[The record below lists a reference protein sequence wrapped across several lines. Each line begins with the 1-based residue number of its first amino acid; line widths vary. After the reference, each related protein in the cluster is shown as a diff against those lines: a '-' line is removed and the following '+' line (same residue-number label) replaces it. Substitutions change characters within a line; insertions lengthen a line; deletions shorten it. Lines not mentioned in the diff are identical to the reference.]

1 MWRVWESHGASW
13 LFVQKITEND
23 VPRPAPEFS
32 RFDGNVLLDAFAG
45 YKRAVR
51 RTVPH
56 AVEVLDPFHVVRL
69 AGDNQCWQHLQ
80 REAAGRCGT
89 TRNPLYRARRTLLK
103 TRGTL
108 TDRQRATVARLFADP
123 ANRPLEVMWGAYQK
137 IIKCYAEPDRRRVR
151 GMMHEPVDDVN
162 AGPTNAP
169 REPGTLDRTLGRRL
183 PDVPAYFDHAH
194 SSNGPTEAVNG
205 RLEHLRGIALGFTN
219 LNNHI
224 TRSLLHTGGFRQ
236 TVQNQINRL

>member
-1 MWRVWESHGASW
+1 M
-13 LFVQKITEND
+13 QKITEND

-32 RFDGNVLLDAFAG
+32 RFDGNVLLGAFAG

-69 AGDNQCWQHLQ
+69 AGDNQCRQHLQ
-80 REAAGRCGT
+80 REVAGRRGT
-89 TRNPLYRARRTLLK
+89 TRNPLYRARHTLLK

-162 AGPTNAP
+162 AGPTNAQGSRGPWTARSAAACRTSRPTSTTPIPATDPP
-169 REPGTLDRTLGRRL
+169 RPSTAG
-183 PDVPAYFDHAH
+183 
-194 SSNGPTEAVNG
+194 SNTCEASPSASPT
-205 RLEHLRGIALGFTN
+205 
-219 LNNHI
+219 
-224 TRSLLHTGGFRQ
+224 
-236 TVQNQINRL
+236 

>member
-1 MWRVWESHGASW
+1 MWESHGASW

-32 RFDGNVLLDAFAG
+32 RFDGNVLLGAFAG

-69 AGDNQCWQHLQ
+69 AGDNQCRQHLQ
-80 REAAGRCGT
+80 REVAGRRGT

-151 GMMHEPVDDVN
+151 GMMREPVDDVN
-162 AGPTNAP
+162 AGPTNVP
-169 REPGTLDRTLGRRL
+169 REPGTLDRTLGRLL

-194 SSNGPTEAVNG
+194 SSNGPAEAVNG
-205 RLEHLRGIALGFTN
+205 RFEHLRGIALGFTN

>member
-32 RFDGNVLLDAFAG
+32 RFDGNVLLGAFAG
-45 YKRAVR
+45 YK
-51 RTVPH
+51 
-56 AVEVLDPFHVVRL
+56 
-69 AGDNQCWQHLQ
+69 
-80 REAAGRCGT
+80 
-89 TRNPLYRARRTLLK
+89 
-103 TRGTL
+103 
-108 TDRQRATVARLFADP
+108 RATVARLFADP

-224 TRSLLHTGGFRQ
+224 TRSLLHAGGFRQ
-236 TVQNQINRL
+236 TVQNQINQP